1 MLFRC
6 IHRERDLPGQ
16 TARSD
21 VVEGEQENRA
31 RDKHAGVKHR
41 RENENERRKPDQ
53 ILGADTGSEHEE
65 HEPRASKRFNKCA
78 VAGVAMLPRDPES
91 SADNDYF
98 ENRDD
103 DILSRL
109 KIKKRKPTEIGQTR
123 QAKQISY
130 PPDSPIASVGE
141 HVFGKQAGK
150 IDERLQPQKTGR
162 DRSGNQK
169 TAASILG

>member
-1 MLFRC
+1 MLPGI
-6 IHRERDLPGQ
+6 IHSERDRPGQ

-31 RDKHAGVKHR
+31 RDKHAGVKRR

-53 ILGADTGSEHEE
+53 ILGADAGSEHEE
-65 HEPRASKRFNKCA
+65 HEPRPSKRFNKCA
-78 VAGVAMLPRDPES
+78 VADVAMLPCDPER
-91 SADNDYF
+91 SADNDDLK
-98 ENRDD
+98 NRDD
-103 DILSRL
+103 NILRWL

-169 TAASILG
+169 TAASILR